1 MPRKRFERFGAVTGE
16 NCGTSDADYIASET
30 FFKLPFIDAVAMAVR
45 SIRWAFRAKTACA
58 GVESPTVQFGKL
70 RTGS

>member
-1 MPRKRFERFGAVTGE
+1 MTRVQKRKPRKRLERFGAVTGE

-45 SIRWAFRAKTACA
+45 
-58 GVESPTVQFGKL
+58 
-70 RTGS
+70 